1 MKVHKAVIVAAGFGT
16 RMLPASRVIPKEM
29 LPVVDKP
36 AIQVIVEEVVAS
48 GIREIG
54 IVISPGRATVLD
66 HFRPAAEL
74 EGLLEERGKF
84 ELLQVVRATSKL
96 ARITPIEQRKPLGLG
111 HAVLQARE
119 FAGADPVAFILP
131 DDVIDTARPCLRQI
145 LDAAEKRDAP
155 AVALL
160 RVPAEDVSKYGIVEA
175 SRVGERLY
183 RLSGMVE
190 KPPRG
195 KAPSDLAIIGRYVLT
210 PDIFALLEHT
220 RAGAGGEI
228 QLTDGLLEL
237 CRRRELYGYE
247 FEGTR
252 YDLGDRLGYL
262 TAQVAFGLKRPDL
275 ADRLRAYLKST
286 SAS

>member
-1 MKVHKAVIVAAGFGT
+1 MKVRKAVIVAAGLGT

-29 LPVVDKP
+29 LPLVDKP

-54 IVISPGRATVLD
+54 VVISPGRATVLD
-66 HFRPAAEL
+66 HFRPAPEL
-74 EGLLEERGKF
+74 EELLEERGKLD
-84 ELLQVVRATSKL
+84 LLEVVRATSNL
-96 ARITPIEQRKPLGLG
+96 ARITPIEQRTPLGLG

-119 FAGADPVAFILP
+119 FAAADPVAFILP

-183 RLSGMVE
+183 RLTGMVE
-190 KPPRG
+190 KPPRT

-210 PDIFALLEHT
+210 PDIFAMLEHT
-220 RAGAGGEI
+220 RPGAGGEI

-247 FEGTR
+247 FEGIR

-275 ADRLRAYLKST
+275 ADRLRAYLKSI